1 KVFDKFSS
9 FPFTFFILLY
19 FLYKLV
25 NDQPPRQRNK
35 KFYVVIFI
43 FILIDVTQSLL
54 ISYRGQILYSLIC
67 VIMLVL
73 RINLR
78 KTIPYIFLTLPF
90 IYVFIMTFIGFN
102 YFNKDVVFF
111 EPTASNIERTGMI
124 YYLVIHA
131 NDYIFHGMG
140 TLHFLNEGGQYKML
154 YGFPSLI
161 PNDPHDFLLRFFISI
176 GMMGALIYHCIFF
189 VFFKNISSLLRQK
202 NSYFVIV
209 SCLLLLQVVLF
220 YTLNPFNAFNRLI
233 CGLTIGVIYGFSKS
247 RQIYM

>member
-1 KVFDKFSS
+1 
-9 FPFTFFILLY
+9 
-19 FLYKLV
+19 
-25 NDQPPRQRNK
+25 
-35 KFYVVIFI
+35 
-43 FILIDVTQSLL
+43 
-54 ISYRGQILYSLIC
+54 
-67 VIMLVL
+67 MLVL

-161 PNDPHDFLLRFFISI
+161 PNDPHDFLLRFFI
-176 GMMGALIYHCIFF
+176 
-189 VFFKNISSLLRQK
+189 
-202 NSYFVIV
+202 
-209 SCLLLLQVVLF
+209 
-220 YTLNPFNAFNRLI
+220 
-233 CGLTIGVIYGFSKS
+233 
-247 RQIYM
+247 